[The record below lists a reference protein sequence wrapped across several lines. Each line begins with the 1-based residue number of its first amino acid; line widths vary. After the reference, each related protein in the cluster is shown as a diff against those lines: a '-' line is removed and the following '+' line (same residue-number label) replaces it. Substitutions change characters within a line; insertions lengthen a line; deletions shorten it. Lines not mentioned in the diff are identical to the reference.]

1 MRCREAGIAAIYCGH
16 DHASNY
22 AAVVDGEGAC
32 PTRGSSSPPAAWR
45 PLLHSQL
52 LRGNCAARPTA
63 AAGVQLAYG
72 QKTGYGSYGPL
83 PGHPMRRGARVV
95 LLQQGGGS
103 STWLRQEGGSLVQ
116 QAAAAAEE
124 NGAAWVRQ
132 QASCLVENS

>member
-1 MRCREAGIAAIYCGH
+1 MVRVPAQPVAAAH
-16 DHASNY
+16 HQLH
-22 AAVVDGEGAC
+22 GALFC
-32 PTRGSSSPPAAWR
+32 TLSCS
-45 PLLHSQL
+45 
-52 LRGNCAARPTA
+52 GNCAARPTA